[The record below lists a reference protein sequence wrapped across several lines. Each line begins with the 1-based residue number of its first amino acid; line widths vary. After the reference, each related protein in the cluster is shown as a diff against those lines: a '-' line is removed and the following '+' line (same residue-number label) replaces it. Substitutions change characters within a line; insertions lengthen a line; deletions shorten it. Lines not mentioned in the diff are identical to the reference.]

1 MCSWC
6 VEACSWDAYELEGG
20 GERRGY
26 DIGVLV
32 WQVRELLLLPCG

>member
-6 VEACSWDAYELEGG
+6 VEAWIWDADDLEGD
-20 GERRGY
+20 GERRGR

-32 WQVRELLLLPCG
+32 WKVKKLLLLPCG